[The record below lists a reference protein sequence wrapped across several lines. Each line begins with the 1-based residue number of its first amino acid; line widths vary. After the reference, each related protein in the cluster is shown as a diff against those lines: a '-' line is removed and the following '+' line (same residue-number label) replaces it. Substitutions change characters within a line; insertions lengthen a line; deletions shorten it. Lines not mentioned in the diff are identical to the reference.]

1 MDKKEKE
8 LKKIKQRLQ
17 KSLKKIKV
25 KKQQIDDIIDEIE
38 GIAENIDGDLGTD
51 YGTSCVQLRK
61 KNGNLLLE
69 Y

>member
-25 KKQQIDDIIDEIE
+25 KKEQIDDIIDEIE
-38 GIAENIDGDLGTD
+38 GIAEDIDGELSTN
-51 YGTSCVQLRK
+51 YGTSCVRLEKQ
-61 KNGNLLLE
+61 NGNLLTE